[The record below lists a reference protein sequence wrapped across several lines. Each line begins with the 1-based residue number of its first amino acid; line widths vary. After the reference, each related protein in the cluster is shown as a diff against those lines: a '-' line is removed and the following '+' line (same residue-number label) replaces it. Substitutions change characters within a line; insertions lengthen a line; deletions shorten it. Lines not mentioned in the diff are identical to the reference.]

1 MLIEFSVANFRSFRE
16 IQTLRLQ
23 SAPIKSKKRQL
34 DEDNIF
40 PVSPKL
46 SLVKSKVIF
55 GPNASG
61 KSNLVKA
68 MAAFFTIIRQSF
80 KDENILQQAL
90 TPFMLDAEAFLEPSY
105 FQIQF
110 RLDDRNYRYGFEANA
125 KEIVSEWLF
134 SSDDRGHEAYHFKR
148 ERDQM
153 EVNPRTFKEA
163 VRLAGDKGE
172 DMLPYYRPNV
182 LFFTLLAANNRPL
195 SAKINQYFSNHYA
208 IYSGVDESSIAAI
221 AMESLLNAEMH
232 SKIVEVLK
240 RSDTGIEGLELV
252 EIPENRLNNASI
264 DLYQKLKSEG
274 KSPMAVVTKR
284 TTYNT
289 QINQNVEIFFPISE
303 ESYGTQK
310 MFWLSPFLINTLEN
324 GGILVIDEFGSS
336 LHVRLIRAILD
347 LFHSKSTNPL
357 HAQLIVAT
365 HDTHLLD
372 QSVFRRDQ
380 IAFIDKN
387 KSGQSILTDLVEFK
401 GVRNDASL
409 ESDYLHG
416 RYGAVPLVN
425 QFQWAFTPETD
436 GKKRQENGSK

>member
-110 RLDDRNYRYGFEANA
+110 RLDDRNYRYGFEANE

-148 ERDQM
+148 EKDQI

-195 SAKINQYFSNHYA
+195 SSKINQYFSNH
-208 IYSGVDESSIAAI
+208 
-221 AMESLLNAEMH
+221 
-232 SKIVEVLK
+232 
-240 RSDTGIEGLELV
+240 
-252 EIPENRLNNASI
+252 
-264 DLYQKLKSEG
+264 
-274 KSPMAVVTKR
+274 
-284 TTYNT
+284 
-289 QINQNVEIFFPISE
+289 
-303 ESYGTQK
+303 
-310 MFWLSPFLINTLEN
+310 
-324 GGILVIDEFGSS
+324 
-336 LHVRLIRAILD
+336 
-347 LFHSKSTNPL
+347 
-357 HAQLIVAT
+357 
-365 HDTHLLD
+365 
-372 QSVFRRDQ
+372 
-380 IAFIDKN
+380 
-387 KSGQSILTDLVEFK
+387 
-401 GVRNDASL
+401 
-409 ESDYLHG
+409 
-416 RYGAVPLVN
+416 
-425 QFQWAFTPETD
+425 
-436 GKKRQENGSK
+436 

>member
-110 RLDDRNYRYGFEANA
+110 RLDDRNYRYGFEANE

-163 VRLAGDKGE
+163 VRLAGDKAGG
-172 DMLPYYRPNV
+172 LPPLYRPNV
-182 LFFTLLAANNRPL
+182 LFLPLVAAFNGPLATKITL
-195 SAKINQYFSNHYA
+195 YFISHYA
-208 IYSGVDESSIAAI
+208 IYNGIEGSIGDSFALEAVPNDSI
-221 AMESLLNAEMH
+221 RTKM
-232 SKIVEVLK
+232 IEVLK
-240 RSDTGIEGLELV
+240 RADTGIEGLELIEV
-252 EIPENRLNNASI
+252 PEEGLSKDAQKK
-264 DLYQKLKSEG
+264 YQKMRSEG
-274 KSPMAVVTKR
+274 QKPMAIVTKR
-284 TTYNT
+284 TVFDEKFR
-289 QINQNVEIFFPISE
+289 QHVEVPFLLSD

-310 MFWLSPFLINTLEN
+310 MFFLSPFLINTLES
-324 GGILVIDEFGSS
+324 GGVLVVDEFGSS

-347 LFHSKSTNPL
+347 LFHSKSTNPH

-372 QSVFRRDQ
+372 QSIFRRDQ

-436 GKKRQENGSK
+436 GKN